1 MWGCLPIRL
10 AGTAD
15 RLSDKDG
22 WYATAKNGNL
32 VSGPFS
38 CRDGRLMPS
47 NQIIVGAANA
57 DASVWA

>member
-1 MWGCLPIRL
+1 MWGCLPIRP
-10 AGTAD
+10 AGTAH

-38 CRDGRLMPS
+38 CRDDRLMSS
-47 NQIIVGAANA
+47 NQM
-57 DASVWA
+57 S